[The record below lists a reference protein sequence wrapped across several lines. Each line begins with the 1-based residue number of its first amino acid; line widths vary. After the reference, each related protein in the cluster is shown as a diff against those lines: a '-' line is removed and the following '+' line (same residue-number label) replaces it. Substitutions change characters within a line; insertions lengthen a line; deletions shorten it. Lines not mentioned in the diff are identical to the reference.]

1 MDAPADTQLMAA
13 LEKDEAYRVV
23 RVLACGRAGSTEVV
37 SRPGTEHLGEG
48 PLVRKRVKRDVAN
61 VEVFSR
67 LSSAA
72 DKHLP
77 RVVETYD
84 LPDQVVIV
92 REYVYGASLASCV
105 AEAGYMGE
113 VAAAH
118 VVADVCDA
126 VATLHELGIVHH
138 DVSPKNVILSPRG
151 AVLIDLGI
159 ARTYVEGAQRDTTRL
174 GTWGFASP
182 EQYGFAQTDGRS
194 DVYSIGCLLGYM
206 LTGVTPDAEGYAAA
220 LADSAVVRPEL
231 RRIVEKACSFEPSER
246 YQSAGALRAVVLQ
259 AVPDAVATSDSW
271 TSGAAT
277 LPNARGDNYLTLV
290 TPVQLFG
297 AFRVSDGTRKLGS
310 IAVALLGVFLGAL
323 FVLAASQAITFPGQ
337 QYPVTLMLLML
348 FIGAYLALLCVVEAP
363 AAILGAGKY
372 GGGRHSGASARLA
385 ILGKWALFG
394 ASVLG
399 VAFFAL
405 LIFAVVLNV

>member
-1 MDAPADTQLMAA
+1 MDAPTDTQLMAA
-13 LEKDEAYRVV
+13 LEKDEAYCVEH
-23 RVLACGRAGSTEVV
+23 VLASGEAGSTEVV
-37 SRPGTEHLGEG
+37 SRPGAEHLGEG

-105 AEAGYMGE
+105 AEAGRMGE
-113 VAAAH
+113 TAAAH
-118 VVADVCDA
+118 VAADVCDA
-126 VATLHELGIVHH
+126 VTTLHEQGIVHR
-138 DVSPKNVILSPRG
+138 DVSPRNVILSPRG

-159 ARTYVEGAQRDTTRL
+159 ARTYVEGAPRDTTRL

-363 AAILGAGKY
+363 AAILGAG
-372 GGGRHSGASARLA
+372 
-385 ILGKWALFG
+385 
-394 ASVLG
+394 
-399 VAFFAL
+399 
-405 LIFAVVLNV
+405 

>member
-1 MDAPADTQLMAA
+1 MDAPSDTQLMAA
-13 LEKDEAYRVV
+13 LEKDEAYCVEH
-23 RVLACGRAGSTEVV
+23 VLASGEAGSTEVV
-37 SRPGTEHLGEG
+37 SRPGAEHLGEG

-67 LSSAA
+67 LSSVGGG
-72 DKHLP
+72 HLP
-77 RVVETYD
+77 RVIETYD

-105 AEAGYMGE
+105 AEAGRMGE
-113 VAAAH
+113 IAAGH

-126 VATLHELGIVHH
+126 VATLHERGIVHR
-138 DVSPKNVILSPRG
+138 DVSPRNVILSPRG

-159 ARTYVEGAQRDTTRL
+159 ARTYVEGAPRDTTRL

-246 YQSAGALRAVVLQ
+246 YQSAGALRDAVLR
-259 AVPDAVATSDSW
+259 AVPDAPAANVDKAPSAKTGKREKIPRTLARPHQLVAAFSEAKPW
-271 TSGAAT
+271 MQA
-277 LPNARGDNYLTLV
+277 LTIGLV
-290 TPVQLFG
+290 V
-297 AFRVSDGTRKLGS
+297 
-310 IAVALLGVFLGAL
+310 LGVFVGILFGSAAVYTTNAMVGDHPVESLLVVLGASVYL
-323 FVLAASQAITFPGQ
+323 VL
-337 QYPVTLMLLML
+337 LL
-348 FIGAYLALLCVVEAP
+348 VEEIP
-363 AAILGAGKY
+363 AAMLGAGPY
-372 GGGRHSGASARLA
+372 AAMRYRQRSARA
-385 ILGKWALFG
+385 ILLAKRLLMAL
-394 ASVLG
+394 SVLIAFIVILATF
-399 VAFFAL
+399 VAL
-405 LIFAVVLNV
+405 TPGG

>member
-1 MDAPADTQLMAA
+1 MDTPTDAQLMAA
-13 LEKDEAYRVV
+13 LEKDEAYHVE
-23 RVLACGRAGSTEVV
+23 RVLASGEAGSTEVV
-37 SRPGTEHLGEG
+37 SRPGAEYLGEG

-72 DKHLP
+72 GKHLP
-77 RVVETYD
+77 HVVETYD

-105 AEAGYMGE
+105 AEAGRMGE
-113 VAAAH
+113 IAAGH

-126 VATLHELGIVHH
+126 VATLHERGIVHR
-138 DVSPKNVILSPRG
+138 DVSPRNAILSSRG

-159 ARTYVEGAQRDTTRL
+159 ARTYVEGAPRDTTRL

-246 YQSAGALRAVVLQ
+246 YQSAGALRDAVLQ
-259 AVPDAVATSDSW
+259 AVPDADQRELPASLATMPESTRTSLVSW
-271 TSGAAT
+271 SNPRRCERRSWLQGRDRNCLRWPLKFSGCSWASSLCMRRSTPEVPWWAT
-277 LPNARGDNYLTLV
+277 
-290 TPVQLFG
+290 
-297 AFRVSDGTRKLGS
+297 
-310 IAVALLGVFLGAL
+310 ILLSLRC
-323 FVLAASQAITFPGQ
+323 SSW
-337 QYPVTLMLLML
+337 
-348 FIGAYLALLCVVEAP
+348 E
-363 AAILGAGKY
+363 
-372 GGGRHSGASARLA
+372 
-385 ILGKWALFG
+385 
-394 ASVLG
+394 SVLSLCFWQWRSSRRRSWPR
-399 VAFFAL
+399 VRML
-405 LIFAVVLNV
+405 P

>member
-1 MDAPADTQLMAA
+1 M
-13 LEKDEAYRVV
+13 EH
-23 RVLACGRAGSTEVV
+23 VLASGEAGSTEVV
-37 SRPGTEHLGEG
+37 SRPGAEHLGEG

-92 REYVYGASLASCV
+92 REYVYGASLSASVRGRRPV
-105 AEAGYMGE
+105 AWARRQRRMWPPTC
-113 VAAAH
+113 AMRLPPSTSRAS
-118 VVADVCDA
+118 
-126 VATLHELGIVHH
+126 LHR
-138 DVSPKNVILSPRG
+138 DVSPRNVILSPRG

-159 ARTYVEGAQRDTTRL
+159 ARTYVEGAPRDTTRL